1 MEVILIE
8 DVKNLGKKVM
18 LLKLVTVMQKFYF
31 TKEAWYRSNK
41 AKSS

>member
-18 LLKLVTVMQKFYF
+18 LLKLVTVMQEILFYQ
-31 TKEAWYRSNK
+31 RSLV
-41 AKSS
+41 